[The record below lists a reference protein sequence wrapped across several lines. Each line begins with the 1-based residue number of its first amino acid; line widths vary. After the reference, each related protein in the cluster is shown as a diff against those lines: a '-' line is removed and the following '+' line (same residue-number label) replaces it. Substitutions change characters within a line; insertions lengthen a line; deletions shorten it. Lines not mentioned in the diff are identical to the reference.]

1 LKLAPT
7 EIKNIATNISLIGLE
22 SSFATSADFDSAT
35 STPAKNAPIA
45 TDNPTTFANK
55 AYPKHKPRTL
65 NNKISRFSAAATLS
79 MSGGIT
85 RVPIVN
91 VPTINAT
98 ATATTAIMDSIDT
111 VPTRAIDCNEEIRIT
126 AIISSTIKIPKIRI
140 DDSFLI
146 RPVSSKSFT
155 IIAVLEIDNA
165 AEMNNA
171 SIKFNPSAIA
181 V

>member
-1 LKLAPT
+1 
-7 EIKNIATNISLIGLE
+7 
-22 SSFATSADFDSAT
+22 
-35 STPAKNAPIA
+35 
-45 TDNPTTFANK
+45 
-55 AYPKHKPRTL
+55 
-65 NNKISRFSAAATLS
+65 

-98 ATATTAIMDSIDT
+98 ATATTATIDSIDT
-111 VPTRAIDCNEEIRIT
+111 VPTRAIDCNEEIKIT
-126 AIISSTIKIPKIRI
+126 AIISSTINMPKIRI

-146 RPVSSKSFT
+146 RPVYSKSFT
-155 IIAVLEIDNA
+155 MIAVLEIDNA

-171 SIKFNPSAIA
+171 SIKFNPSAID

>member
-1 LKLAPT
+1 
-7 EIKNIATNISLIGLE
+7 
-22 SSFATSADFDSAT
+22 
-35 STPAKNAPIA
+35 
-45 TDNPTTFANK
+45 
-55 AYPKHKPRTL
+55 
-65 NNKISRFSAAATLS
+65 

-140 DDSFLI
+140 DDSFFD
-146 RPVSSKSFT
+146 SSCF
-155 IIAVLEIDNA
+155 
-165 AEMNNA
+165 
-171 SIKFNPSAIA
+171 F
-181 V
+181 